1 MHIDDGEC
9 HDHYP
14 PRTSRSPPSIS
25 ALPFFF
31 HPPPPSSSQTPL
43 TRRRRATSRVSSTTI
58 RDGVQTLTMSQSPPS
73 PSSNGAGQA
82 LSTFDPRTA
91 YAPLLS
97 CLACNPPGPLVFP
110 TTLHCG
116 HTVCAHHV
124 RTPSND
130 HEDGNE
136 RTEHPPAS
144 SSTIQLPTSFSRILS
159 SNPTQQHTLPPPPLP
174 LQPPDPG
181 QLPVMPTC
189 PIPSCRQTFAAG
201 SHLSTR
207 INIPPNS
214 TVAYYPPMQQQ
225 QLAHDL
231 LQQRVTVPDPHID
244 VSVSRVLGLL
254 ERTGHW
260 VAEDENDV
268 VRVGGDEGNESG
280 DESDE
285 NERADVLQ
293 DKTSPASCRRT
304 GASRTIIAAPTQVS
318 QPQRRRGPCQELFWA
333 LLSVRANGHDVNS

>member
-9 HDHYP
+9 HDHHP

-31 HPPPPSSSQTPL
+31 HPPPPPSSQTPL

-136 RTEHPPAS
+136 RTEHP
-144 SSTIQLPTSFSRILS
+144 QLRVQLYSCLHRFLEFYRAIPLNSIPCLHPRCRCNRPT
-159 SNPTQQHTLPPPPLP
+159 
-174 LQPPDPG
+174 
-181 QLPVMPTC
+181 PV
-189 PIPSCRQTFAAG
+189 
-201 SHLSTR
+201 
-207 INIPPNS
+207 N
-214 TVAYYPPMQQQ
+214 YP
-225 QLAHDL
+225 
-231 LQQRVTVPDPHID
+231 
-244 VSVSRVLGLL
+244 
-254 ERTGHW
+254 
-260 VAEDENDV
+260 
-268 VRVGGDEGNESG
+268 
-280 DESDE
+280 
-285 NERADVLQ
+285 
-293 DKTSPASCRRT
+293 
-304 GASRTIIAAPTQVS
+304 
-318 QPQRRRGPCQELFWA
+318 
-333 LLSVRANGHDVNS
+333 